1 MHLHGHVFKS
11 LCSCEVIV
19 GHRDMLDRN
28 QNSFFT
34 RRCRVQMYLKSARYH
49 HNTPALTNFCTS
61 FMRFLSGR
69 HRQCFVPVSRFL
81 TYLQGF
87 CKIYCFSQWI
97 HCYWF
102 VFRVGIGTKRWTF
115 LRSDPRTQLR
125 SIASSMSS
133 RSMNAVTPT
142 PDGPQMRTSRPHR
155 RFPWW
160 QQNLLWLRVK
170 ILVHISFAHIS

>member
-1 MHLHGHVFKS
+1 MVMFLNHCVAVKS
-11 LCSCEVIV
+11 LWGTGTCWIGIRTVSLHAGAGC
-19 GHRDMLDRN
+19 
-28 QNSFFT
+28 
-34 RRCRVQMYLKSARYH
+34 RCIWSQTRYH